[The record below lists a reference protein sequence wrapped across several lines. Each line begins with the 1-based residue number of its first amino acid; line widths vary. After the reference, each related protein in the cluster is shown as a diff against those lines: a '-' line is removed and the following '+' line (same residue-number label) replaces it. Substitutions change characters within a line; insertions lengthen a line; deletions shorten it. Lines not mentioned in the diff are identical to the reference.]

1 MVFNMAPVGCYPAFL
16 AGLPRDSKDLD
27 LDEFGC
33 GKSYNRGVTYYNQLV
48 NDSLA
53 EMRKTL
59 QDASVV
65 YVDKHAVTLELFQH
79 PTAHGELSYLDT
91 VSL

>member
-27 LDEFGC
+27 EFGC
-33 GKSYNRGVTYYNQLV
+33 VKSYNGGVTYYNQLL

-53 EMRKTL
+53 EVRKTL